1 MKNIKIIIAGIAL
14 FLSSQKLVAQQDSIN
29 KKTDSIN
36 AAILDNYNKKI
47 ALIEQQRIDDS
58 IKRVQ
63 LQTKKTSAIK

>member
-36 AAILDNYNKKI
+36 AAILDDYNKKI

-58 IKRVQ
+58 V
-63 LQTKKTSAIK
+63 KKVRLTNTT